1 MRSDL
6 GLDTLVQVQKTR
18 TPAPTHPLSKVSPR
32 VPPPAPRGWS
42 LYRQKSQSPNSR
54 HSAPEPKHPS
64 LGNPNL
70 KGRWLR
76 EPIREL
82 VAQLPANHGQE
93 ALPVTCAGQGPGRK
107 SEMGLWTQL
116 SAAVGSGAEGKPTSP
131 YISPEQ
137 QVTLFK
143 QVEPKATKHCQ
154 PVDPDASSNM
164 NSNMLSQHRNPDPN
178 WLIRSRKI
186 SISMT
191 LILTFILI
199 GLRNCEWLKGND
211 FPQKPRQ
218 LYDVIAEY
226 GSRLYSYQARLRM
239 AKEQLEFLKRESQ
252 ILENNFREILILTEQ
267 IDSLKALLREMKNGV
282 YNQSWNEDPIGKQDK
297 DFINEEMSNLVSYV
311 LKKLREDQVQ
321 MADYAL
327 KSAGGS
333 IIEEGT
339 SETYKNDNAKLSWH
353 GVGFLNYEMPPDTI
367 LQPDVHPGK
376 CWAFPGSRGHT
387 LVKLARRIVPTAV
400 TVEHISLRVSPSG
413 NISSAPKEFSI
424 YGISKECNGEEIF
437 LGQFIYNKK
446 ETTVQTFELQHEAS
460 ESLLCVKLKILSNW
474 GHPNY
479 TCLYRFR
486 VHGNPVNQ
494 I

>member
-1 MRSDL
+1 MGEHMSVALQNMPNRSIA
-6 GLDTLVQVQKTR
+6 GSYGT
-18 TPAPTHPLSKVSPR
+18 
-32 VPPPAPRGWS
+32 S
-42 LYRQKSQSPNSR
+42 L
-54 HSAPEPKHPS
+54 HSCF
-64 LGNPNL
+64 
-70 KGRWLR
+70 R
-76 EPIREL
+76 
-82 VAQLPANHGQE
+82 
-93 ALPVTCAGQGPGRK
+93 
-107 SEMGLWTQL
+107 
-116 SAAVGSGAEGKPTSP
+116 
-131 YISPEQ
+131 
-137 QVTLFK
+137 LF
-143 QVEPKATKHCQ
+143 
-154 PVDPDASSNM
+154 
-164 NSNMLSQHRNPDPN
+164 
-178 WLIRSRKI
+178 RSRKI
-186 SISMT
+186 SISMI

-199 GLRNCEWLKGND
+199 GLRNCEWLKDND
-211 FPQKPRQ
+211 FPQNSRQ

-226 GSRLYSYQARLRM
+226 ASRLYSYQARLRM
-239 AKEQLEFLKRESQ
+239 AKEQLEFLQRESQ

-267 IDSLKALLREMKNGV
+267 VDSLKALLREMKNGV
-282 YNQSWNEDPIGKQDK
+282 YNQSWNEDSVGKQDK
-297 DFINEEMSNLVSYV
+297 DFLNEEISSLVSYV

-376 CWAFPGSRGHT
+376 CWAFPGSQGHT
-387 LVKLARRIVPTAV
+387 LIKLARRIVPTAV

-413 NISSAPKEFSI
+413 NISSAPKEFAI

-437 LGQFIYNKK
+437 LGQFIYNKQ

-486 VHGNPVNQ
+486 VHGNPVNH